1 MIFAL
6 FVFCF
11 GFCVPGC
18 TQNVGSDAPEV
29 TATTWINTDGFK
41 LADHKDK
48 IVVVEFW
55 ATWCPPCRKS
65 IPHLKTMHDTY
76 KDQGL
81 VIVSLSDEPA
91 ETINEFNKKAGMDW
105 IVGAGSSSGR
115 DYGVSGIPTAFIVV
129 DGKIAWNGHPMGGL
143 EEEVK
148 KLIEAKGAKAPAATE
163 APAALA
169 APAAPAEP
177 AAVETP
183 APAAEPAAPAAT
195 EAPAASTEETAA
207 PATNEEPAAS
217 ASPAATETPAPVAEP
232 AAPAATETPAPAAE
246 PAAAPTAEP
255 AASETESKP
264 ATDGAA
270 APVGE

>member
-1 MIFAL
+1 MKKVSLLVFAL

-48 IVVVEFW
+48 IVIVEFW

-65 IPHLKTMHDTY
+65 IPHLKTMHDAH

-105 IVGAGSSSGR
+105 IIGAGSSSGR

-129 DGKIAWNGHPMGGL
+129 DGKIVWTGHPMGGL

-148 KLIEAKGAKAPAATE
+148 KLLEAKGAKAPAA
-163 APAALA
+163 PAA
-169 APAAPAEP
+169 P

-183 APAAEPAAPAAT
+183 APAVEPAAPAAT

-207 PATNEEPAAS
+207 PAT
-217 ASPAATETPAPVAEP
+217 TETP
-232 AAPAATETPAPAAE
+232 AAPAATATP
-246 PAAAPTAEP
+246 APTAEP
-255 AASETESKP
+255 AASDTESKP

>member
-65 IPHLKTMHDTY
+65 IPHLKTMHDAH

-105 IVGAGSSSGR
+105 IIGAGSSSGR

-129 DGKIAWNGHPMGGL
+129 DGKIVWSGHPMGGL

-148 KLIEAKGAKAPAATE
+148 KLLEAKGAKA
-163 APAALA
+163 
-169 APAAPAEP
+169 
-177 AAVETP
+177 
-183 APAAEPAAPAAT
+183 
-195 EAPAASTEETAA
+195 
-207 PATNEEPAAS
+207 
-217 ASPAATETPAPVAEP
+217 P
-232 AAPAATETPAPAAE
+232 AAPAATETPAAPAPSEATAAPAEPTAVETPAPAVEPAATEAPASSTEAPASSTEETAAPATTEKPAAPAATETPTPTAE
-246 PAAAPTAEP
+246 PAAAPT
-255 AASETESKP
+255 ASETESKP

>member
-1 MIFAL
+1 MKKVSMLVFAL

-18 TQNVGSDAPEV
+18 TQNVGADAPEV

-41 LADHKDK
+41 LADNKDK
-48 IVVVEFW
+48 VVVVEFW

-129 DGKIAWNGHPMGGL
+129 DGKIVWNGHPMGGL

-148 KLIEAKGAKAPAATE
+148 KLIEARGAKAPAAAPAATETSAAPAGVE
-163 APAALA
+163 APAPAA
-169 APAAPAEP
+169 EPVAPAAPAANE
-177 AAVETP
+177 A
-183 APAAEPAAPAAT
+183 PAAPAAT
-195 EAPAASTEETAA
+195 EE
-207 PATNEEPAAS
+207 
-217 ASPAATETPAPVAEP
+217 AATP

-246 PAAAPTAEP
+246 PAAGEP
-255 AASETESKP
+255 ESKP

>member
-1 MIFAL
+1 MKKVSLLVFAL

-41 LADHKDK
+41 LADNKDK

-129 DGKIAWNGHPMGGL
+129 DGKIVWNGHPMGGL

-148 KLIEAKGAKAPAATE
+148 KLIEARGAKAPAVAPVTTE
-163 APAALA
+163 TSAA
-169 APAAPAEP
+169 P

-183 APAAEPAAPAAT
+183 APVAEPVAPAATETPAPSTEETAAPAAT
-195 EAPAASTEETAA
+195 EAPAA
-207 PATNEEPAAS
+207 
-217 ASPAATETPAPVAEP
+217 PAATESS
-232 AAPAATETPAPAAE
+232 APAAE
-246 PAAAPTAEP
+246 PAAVPTTEP
-255 AASETESKP
+255 AASETENKP

-270 APVGE
+270 APAGE

>member
-1 MIFAL
+1 LKKVSLLVFAL

-29 TATTWINTDGFK
+29 TAATWINTDGFK
-41 LADHKDK
+41 LADNKDK

-105 IVGAGSSSGR
+105 TIGAGSSSGR
-115 DYGVSGIPTAFIVV
+115 EYGVSGIPTAFIVV
-129 DGKIAWNGHPMGGL
+129 DGKIAWTGHPMGGL

-148 KLIEAKGAKAPAATE
+148 KLIEAKGAKAPAAPAAAVTE
-163 APAALA
+163 TSTAPAS
-169 APAAPAEP
+169 
-177 AAVETP
+177 VETP
-183 APAAEPAAPAAT
+183 APAAPV
-195 EAPAASTEETAA
+195 
-207 PATNEEPAAS
+207 
-217 ASPAATETPAPVAEP
+217 ATETPDAVKADPAVPVTTEAP
-232 AAPAATETPAPAAE
+232 AAPAATETPTPAAE
-246 PAAAPTAEP
+246 PAAVPTTEP